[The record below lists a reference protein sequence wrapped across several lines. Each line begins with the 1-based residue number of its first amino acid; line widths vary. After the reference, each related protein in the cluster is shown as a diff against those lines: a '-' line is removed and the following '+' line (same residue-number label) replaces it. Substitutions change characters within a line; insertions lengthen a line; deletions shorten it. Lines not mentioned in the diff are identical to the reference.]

1 MIIEVRVL
9 KHLRRV
15 NQLAWLEWMRVLF
28 EDLRLSCIIYL
39 KFLKTFRLIH
49 HLKHLILCLLKIG
62 LELLHT
68 KA

>member
-1 MIIEVRVL
+1 MIIEGRVL

-15 NQLAWLEWMRVLF
+15 NQLAWLKWMRVLL
-28 EDLRLSCIIYL
+28 EDLRLSLIVYL
-39 KFLKTFRLIH
+39 EFLKTFRLIH